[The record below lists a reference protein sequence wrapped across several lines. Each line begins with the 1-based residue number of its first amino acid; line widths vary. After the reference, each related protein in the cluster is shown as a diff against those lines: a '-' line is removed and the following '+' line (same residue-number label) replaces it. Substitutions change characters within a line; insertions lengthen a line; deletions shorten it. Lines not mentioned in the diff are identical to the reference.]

1 MEALKQNKIPSH
13 LGKDVALDPS
23 LELCFPFEL
32 NRDVSC
38 CLQLINKAASSIAF
52 NISIDP
58 NKYRAKPNKGIL
70 APWSN
75 YYIILT
81 LRAQTKAPPNM
92 VCHDMAVLQS
102 TRVPE
107 GFTSEEISQD
117 FLKEARAVDV
127 EMLRIVYVPM

>member
-1 MEALKQNKIPSH
+1 ME
-13 LGKDVALDPS
+13 KDIALDPS
-23 LELCFPFEL
+23 LELCFPFEP

-58 NKYRAKPNKGIL
+58 NKYRAQPNRGIL
-70 APWSN
+70 APYSN

-92 VCHDMAVLQS
+92 ACHDMVAVQS
-102 TRVPE
+102 TRVTE
-107 GFTSEEISQD
+107 GFTSEEITQE
-117 FLKEARAVDV
+117 FLKEASSVDV
-127 EMLRIVYVPM
+127 EMLRIVCVPL